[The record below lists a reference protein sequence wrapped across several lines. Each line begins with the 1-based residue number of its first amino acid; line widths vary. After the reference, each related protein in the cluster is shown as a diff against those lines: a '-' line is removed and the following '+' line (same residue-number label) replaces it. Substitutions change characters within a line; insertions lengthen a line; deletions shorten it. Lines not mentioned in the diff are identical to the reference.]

1 MPLDE
6 EGAKWSCEPCIRG
19 HRSSKCQHFDRL
31 MMKVPKAGRP
41 LAKCPHPKGSCSC
54 QRTFSMMIRIPKGTG
69 CVCRPIDTPEEN
81 SPRNSEPVSATRA
94 SLSSLNTP
102 PASSKIQKPGRRQ
115 SSIQAVPENIARALE
130 SMPVNIKYDE
140 DANETPTSLLSY
152 PLDHKVYSHNSYQAM
167 HAVPE
172 ASYAQQQTN
181 GSSCCSKKPPPP
193 PVAPSGGG
201 SCCSGKASSG
211 KPGPQPTSSIV
222 SNVPELHQ
230 EHQQGYQQGYQQHP
244 QEPSNWNGTSYSSF
258 TPAQMAWRNPMPSA
272 QPAQGRF
279 MQPYGLQENH
289 VPHAYMNG
297 FSQSGPS
304 DVHVHAANGLGITPG
319 SISSYNSTPSQNSV
333 YTPTNMNGDPSHDCQ
348 CGEECQC
355 LGCASHPFNNTTRQ
369 RVQEMGE
376 MMTIGDGKSAIET
389 YQSPTFQG
397 NHNWGHFNYL
407 PQGLDHS
414 QSMQQQTFDPYS
426 DQSHVPQASNFPRP
440 YASPVPVGHVMNEQ
454 LMHTSEYYT
463 LEYPVGI
470 PSACSDVTGS
480 CQCGNDCSCVGC
492 LTHSGHNGLPLE
504 APLQEPALP
513 IHSNN
518 DLVSSG
524 EQLPTTTSSMH
535 TSRIPVL
542 ENISVPCLSPRTLET
557 SMI

>member
-1 MPLDE
+1 
-6 EGAKWSCEPCIRG
+6 
-19 HRSSKCQHFDRL
+19 
-31 MMKVPKAGRP
+31 
-41 LAKCPHPKGSCSC
+41 
-54 QRTFSMMIRIPKGTG
+54 
-69 CVCRPIDTPEEN
+69 
-81 SPRNSEPVSATRA
+81 
-94 SLSSLNTP
+94 
-102 PASSKIQKPGRRQ
+102 
-115 SSIQAVPENIARALE
+115 
-130 SMPVNIKYDE
+130 MPVNIKYE
-140 DANETPTSLLSY
+140 EGANESRLSSY
-152 PLDHKVYSHNSYQAM
+152 PSDHKAYSHHAYQAM
-167 HAVPE
+167 DALPE
-172 ASYAQQQTN
+172 TSYAPQQRN

-201 SCCSGKASSG
+201 SCCSGKA
-211 KPGPQPTSSIV
+211 GPQPTATLV
-222 SNVPELHQ
+222 SNVPEPQQ
-230 EHQQGYQQGYQQHP
+230 EHQQHYQQGYQQHQ
-244 QEPSNWNGTSYSSF
+244 QEPNSWNATSFPSF
-258 TPAQMAWRNPMPSA
+258 TQTQVAWHNPMPSV

-279 MQPYGLQENH
+279 MQPYALQENH
-289 VPHAYMNG
+289 VPPVYMNG

-304 DVHVHAANGLGITPG
+304 DAYSQTTNGLGITPG
-319 SISSYNSTPSQNSV
+319 SISSYTSTPSQNSV
-333 YTPTNMNGDPSHDCQ
+333 YTPTHMTGDPSHDCQ

-376 MMTIGDGKSAIET
+376 MMTIGGNPAIET

-397 NHNWGHFNYL
+397 NHNWERFNYL
-407 PQGLDHS
+407 PQGLGPN
-414 QSMQQQTFDPYS
+414 QGIQQQAFDPYS

-440 YASPVPVGHVMNEQ
+440 YTSPVPVGQAINEQ

-518 DLVSSG
+518 HVVSSG
-524 EQLPTTTSSMH
+524 EQLPVTTSSMQ

-542 ENISVPCLSPRTLET
+542 ENLSVPCLSPRTLET